1 VSLSLYSRVFC
12 FCFNRLS
19 FCGSSSSSTPRPVS
33 VLHYLVKEVIL
44 PDMFDDFD
52 GSETLCLAFERGK
65 GKDLTYTDEKK
76 ISLSDNDEI
85 VADFNKESLTC
96 DVTLHRDNKTGLFRV
111 RKFNLL
117 FLLPFSIFF
126 PIILWVLSLF
136 LFFRRNRGVF
146 LCYKENMEQVHPL
159 KNHLKH
165 LVSLIFHFMNIL
177 MENHMIVFLFL
188 VVG

>member
-1 VSLSLYSRVFC
+1 MFKNMGTTAYKVQFTLDRKLFCLRVCLCRFYSSCVFSSVLTAFLLVC
-12 FCFNRLS
+12 
-19 FCGSSSSSTPRPVS
+19 SSSSSTCTLFLFFFVCH
-33 VLHYLVKEVIL
+33 VVKEVIL

-111 RKFNLL
+111 R
-117 FLLPFSIFF
+117 S
-126 PIILWVLSLF
+126 
-136 LFFRRNRGVF
+136 
-146 LCYKENMEQVHPL
+146 
-159 KNHLKH
+159 
-165 LVSLIFHFMNIL
+165 
-177 MENHMIVFLFL
+177 
-188 VVG
+188 